1 MPTYERPTLAEVN
14 RTKGIR
20 PGAQALLNVLK
31 SRTAT
36 HAGRDPKVD
45 GIFNKRPI
53 RGSQTIWSTHAVSR
67 GIDLGMKVN
76 KDGQTLGNFL
86 LFVLMTKAEPLCVQ
100 QVIWNDGVSDVA
112 YRPGKAPSRMKTQ
125 NHKNHLHI
133 EITSQL
139 ADIPQALAEKWING
153 VLG

>member
-14 RTKGIR
+14 RTKGVR
-20 PGAQALLNVLK
+20 PGARALLNVLQ
-31 SRTAT
+31 SRTNGNPA
-36 HAGRDPKVD
+36 RDPKVD

-67 GIDLGMKVN
+67 GIDLGIAVTPK
-76 KDGQTLGNFL
+76 GQQLGNFL
-86 LFVLMTKAEPLCVQ
+86 LVVLLSKAEALGIQ
-100 QVIWNDGVSDVA
+100 QIIWNDGVSDVV
-112 YRPGKAPSRMKTQ
+112 YRPGSAPQRSKKQ

-133 EITSQL
+133 EITSAM
-139 ADIPQALAEKWING
+139 ADTPQALAEKWING

>member
-14 RTKGIR
+14 RTKGVR
-20 PGAQALLNVLK
+20 PGARALLNVLQ

-36 HAGRDPKVD
+36 HPGRDPKVD

-67 GIDLGMKVN
+67 GIDLGMKVDA
-76 KDGQTLGNFL
+76 KGQQLGNFL
-86 LFVLMTKAEPLCVQ
+86 LVVLLSKAEALGIQ
-100 QVIWNDGVSDVA
+100 QIIWNDGVSDVV
-112 YRPGKAPSRMKTQ
+112 YRPGSAPQRSKKQ

-133 EITSQL
+133 EITSHM
-139 ADIPQALAEKWING
+139 ADTPLPLAEKWING